1 MMGVHEKSVFNKES
15 TKYCPECGRLKDG
28 IYAIVAS
35 LVNKKPESAL
45 TLARVAM
52 HGGSVNNPL
61 DCERLGKKL
70 YGKRKSS

>member
-1 MMGVHEKSVFNKES
+1 MSIHSIGKES
-15 TKYCPECGRLKDG
+15 NKSTPYCKDCGRLKDG

-35 LVNKKPESAL
+35 LVNKKPETAL

-61 DCERLGKKL
+61 DCERLGKRL
-70 YGKRKSS
+70 YGKRKGS